1 MADDA
6 VLVEHPDRDT
16 DHLELE
22 ETTNP
27 SVSPGEDPV
36 EGDGVVI
43 PEEVG
48 AYQIVSIGTEEDQY
62 AFTFHEEKLNSI
74 MAKIPAGWKVSVV
87 SVVGAF
93 RTGKS
98 FVLSWFL
105 QHLHHIN
112 KKEDISP
119 DSKWYKQVESLGNE
133 GFNWRGGSER
143 NTTGIWIWSEPQ
155 FFQKES
161 GEHIAVLLVDTQG
174 MFDNETTMGLT
185 ASIFGLSTLF
195 SSYQIYN
202 VDKRIQE
209 DNLQQLALFSE
220 YARMAMTTHD
230 ADESESSGTN
240 NKPFQQIEFL
250 VRDWQN
256 FEEEEDLGKMQE
268 EMEEYLQKVIAE
280 REAKDLKETREQ
292 IVSCFDKITCYGLV
306 HPGPAVTKKK
316 YSGDIGLVD
325 PTFVELLD
333 DYCKRIFNPETL
345 VPKIIHGREL
355 TSVELSSYFK
365 AYADLFTTGASF
377 PEAGTLLN
385 ATAQANNTNAV
396 TLSLEDYKQKMNRI
410 AGPNCSNYVRP
421 EELDELHREIMG
433 KSMHTFKS
441 IANFGGQR
449 QIDEALE
456 KLQREVDENF
466 TVYTKLNES
475 RNPLAGFETYIL
487 PIVIAMTAYILRVI
501 ADTTCSGWSTVCR
514 KSSDFLS
521 HLYAVVVCFLLI
533 IGLTKAQQI
542 RELFNRLKGAI
553 KLLID
558 GGKDKKD

>member
-1 MADDA
+1 MSDDA
-6 VLVEHPDRDT
+6 VLVEHPDRD
-16 DHLELE
+16 E
-22 ETTNP
+22 EQLDKEEITN
-27 SVSPGEDPV
+27 VEDIGGEEPTG
-36 EGDGVVI
+36 GDGVVI
-43 PEEVG
+43 PKEVG
-48 AYQIVSIGTEEDQY
+48 AYQIVSIGSEEDKY
-62 AFTFHEEKLNSI
+62 SFTFHEEKLNAI
-74 MAKIPAGWKVSVV
+74 MSKIPAGWKVSVV

-105 QHLHHIN
+105 QYLHYTN
-112 KKEDISP
+112 KKDLSP
-119 DSKWYKQVESLGNE
+119 NAKWFEEVEFLGNE

-161 GEHIAVLLVDTQG
+161 GEQIAVLLVDTQG

-185 ASIFGLSTLF
+185 ASIFGLSTLL

-220 YARMAMTTHD
+220 YARMAMTSHGT
-230 ADESESSGTN
+230 DESEPIGKN
-240 NKPFQQIEFL
+240 NRPFQQIEFL

-256 FEEEEDLGKMQE
+256 FEEEEDFEKMQE

-280 REAKDLKETREQ
+280 REATDLKETREQ
-292 IVSCFDKITCYGLV
+292 IVSCFEKITCYGLV

-316 YSGDIGLVD
+316 YAGDIKSVD

-333 DYCKRIFNPETL
+333 RYCRRIFNPETL

-365 AYADLFTTGASF
+365 AYADLFTTGATF

-421 EELDELHREIMG
+421 EELKELHREVMG
-433 KSMHTFKS
+433 KSMSTFKS

-449 QIDEALE
+449 HIEEARE
-456 KLQREVDENF
+456 KLLHEVDETF
-466 TVYTKLNES
+466 LVYTKLNES

-487 PIVIAMTAYILRVI
+487 PIAIALVAYVLRVI

-533 IGLTKAQQI
+533 IGMTKAQQI
-542 RELFNRLKGAI
+542 KDLFNRLKGAI
-553 KLLID
+553 KLIID
-558 GGKDKKD
+558 GGKDKTD